1 MTTKRIGEGTY
12 EGTYKGQNVQI
23 VRIYM
28 EYSNETVW
36 TALIN
41 GEGGD
46 DVVSTKKYA
55 IHCAID
61 MIDNASTYGIELK

>member
-1 MTTKRIGEGTY
+1 
-12 EGTYKGQNVQI
+12 
-23 VRIYM
+23 M